1 VCSFNKIQY
10 TTWGNRSQLTSDIV
24 YCVISP
30 ILGCLNANHYL
41 NPGSRTGS
49 MKITGFVYTI
59 LGTILILTFQT
70 GCAGDSDHGK
80 RHTRRAIPEK
90 NLVTATSRLNSHTPE
105 MIDAETRLDSV
116 LLSDEGHLTYYYT
129 IIGREAG
136 TFSEDAFNAYIYPR
150 IINNI
155 HANPDLKMHRDS
167 GVVMDFYYRD
177 RNGEPVTE
185 ISIGPDRYR

>member
-1 VCSFNKIQY
+1 
-10 TTWGNRSQLTSDIV
+10 
-24 YCVISP
+24 
-30 ILGCLNANHYL
+30 
-41 NPGSRTGS
+41 
-49 MKITGFVYTI
+49 MKITGLVYNL

-80 RHTRRAIPEK
+80 RHARRAIPER
-90 NLVTATSRLNSHTPE
+90 NLVTATSRLNSRTPE
-105 MIDAETRLDSV
+105 MIDPETRLDSV

-129 IIGREAG
+129 LIGRDKR
-136 TFSEDAFNAYIYPR
+136 TINEDAFQGYIFPL
-150 IINNI
+150 IVNNI
-155 HANPDLKMHRDS
+155 HANPDLRMHRDS